1 MSGGSKNYI
10 YHKIEDELCG
20 QMYDDEINDLMEDI
34 KKLAHD
40 LEWWISSDITKE
52 RYFETVKE
60 FKKKWFESTR
70 DERLK
75 DYVDRKTK
83 ELRDDLY
90 ILIGLKNRE
99 M

>member
-10 YHKIEDELCG
+10 CYKIEAELCG
-20 QMYDDEINDLMEDI
+20 QMHDDEINDLMEDI

-40 LEWWISSDITKE
+40 LEWWISSDISKE